1 MLATENWK
9 QGESRVA
16 GKEPIVPFD
25 DYDLSKVVADQE
37 VIRSYNP
44 QRHEMEQLTAIVFED
59 NVRHACVGY
68 KDASMD
74 DFWVRGHMPGM
85 PLMPGVVMC
94 EAGAQLASYYSQR
107 YDLLGAEMVG
117 FGGLENVRFRGAVRP
132 GDRLVLQ
139 LCLVKVRRGAVI
151 ICDFQGYVEQTRVV
165 EGQIRGIPLP
175 ADALRAE
182 TPQAT

>member
-1 MLATENWK
+1 M
-9 QGESRVA
+9 A

-25 DYDLSKVVADQE
+25 LYDVSQVVADLE
-37 VIRSYNP
+37 KIRSYNP
-44 QRHEMEQLTAIVFED
+44 QRYEMEQLSAIVYED
-59 NVRHACVGY
+59 NDRHACVGY
-68 KDASMD
+68 KDTSMD

-94 EAGAQLASYYSQR
+94 EAAAQLASYYSQR

-117 FGGLENVRFRGAVRP
+117 FGGLEGVRFRGAVRP

-139 LCLVKVRRGAVI
+139 LSLVKVRRGAVI
-151 ICDFQGYVEQTRVV
+151 ICDFQGYVDQTRVV

-175 ADALRAE
+175 AAALRGE
-182 TPQAT
+182 TT